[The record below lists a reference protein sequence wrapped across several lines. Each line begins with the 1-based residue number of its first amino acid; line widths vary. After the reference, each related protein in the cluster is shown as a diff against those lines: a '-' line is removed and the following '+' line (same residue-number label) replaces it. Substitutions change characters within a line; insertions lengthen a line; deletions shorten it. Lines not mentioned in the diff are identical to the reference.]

1 MKKVSL
7 TLLIA
12 LVFAFSANA
21 QLKNK
26 HGEVIL
32 PETGDWAI
40 GIDATSFL
48 NYFGNFIGSNGLNV
62 APTWDFL
69 NTRQGITGKYFVS
82 ETMAYRASVRL
93 GMTSTSGSELVAD
106 RTYSVVPVY
115 PGTIPVEVKNTWKQG
130 ATNIGLSGGVE
141 WRRGH
146 GRLQGFY
153 GGELGIGI
161 SSSSETFSYGNAL
174 TQQASTATLMN
185 VDVDGD
191 DGMLGDINLVNDPF
205 SNSGRATKIKNG
217 TQFGIGVRGFIGAEY
232 FVIPKLSIGGEFGC
246 SLGFM
251 SAGKKSTTMESEGMT
266 SGTPPVEATSTF
278 TIEEKNP
285 SYFGMDNENMNTLF
299 GPAGSL
305 KVTFHF

>member
-1 MKKVSL
+1 MKKVGL
-7 TLLIA
+7 TLFVA

-26 HGEVIL
+26 AGEVIL

-40 GIDATSFL
+40 SIDATSFL

-62 APTWDFL
+62 APTFDFL

-82 ETMAYRASVRL
+82 ETMAYRASLRI
-93 GMTSTSGSELVAD
+93 GMTSVSGSALVAD
-106 RTYSVVPVY
+106 RLNVVTLVY
-115 PGTIPVEVKNTWKQG
+115 PGTPPLEVKNSWRQG
-130 ATNIGLSGGVE
+130 ATNIGVTGGVE
-141 WRRGH
+141 WRKGH

-161 SSSSETFSYGNAL
+161 SSSSESYTYGNAL
-174 TQQASTATLMN
+174 TQTSTTALNN
-185 VDVDGD
+185 VDVAAA
-191 DGMLGDINLVNDPF
+191 DGMLSNGNLVNDPF
-205 SNSGRATKIKNG
+205 GYSARATKIKNG

-232 FVIPKLSIGGEFGC
+232 FVIPKLSIGGEFGW

-251 SAGKKSTTMESEGMT
+251 SSGSKSVEMESEGFAP
-266 SGTPPVEATSTF
+266 GTPPVETASTF
-278 TIEEKNP
+278 TVKSKNP

-305 KVTFHF
+305 KITFHF

>member
-7 TLLIA
+7 TLFAA

-26 HGEVIL
+26 QGETIL

-40 GIDATSFL
+40 GIDATPFL
-48 NYFGNFIGSNGLNV
+48 NYFGNFIGSNGLNA

-82 ETMAYRASVRL
+82 ETMAYRASIRI
-93 GMTSTSGSELVAD
+93 GMTSTSGSEMVAD
-106 RTYSVVPVY
+106 RSSAAVPVY
-115 PGTIPVEVKNTWKQG
+115 PGTIPAEVKNKWRQG
-130 ATNIGLSGGVE
+130 ATNIGVTGGIE

-153 GGELGIGI
+153 GGEFGIGI
-161 SSSSETFSYGNAL
+161 SSSSESFTYGNAL
-174 TQQASTATLMN
+174 TQAASTTTLINVN
-185 VDVDGD
+185 VDAID
-191 DGMLGDINLVNDPF
+191 DAMLTGANITADPF
-205 SNSGRATKIKNG
+205 GNVARATKIKNG
-217 TQFGIGVRGFIGAEY
+217 TQFGIGARGFIGAEY
-232 FVIPKLSIGGEFGC
+232 FVLPKLSIGGEFGC

-251 SAGKKSTTMESEGMT
+251 TAGKKSTEMESEGNP
-266 SGTPPVEATSTF
+266 SGVETTSTF
-278 TIEEKNP
+278 TVDAKNP
-285 SYFGMDNENMNTLF
+285 SYFGMDNENMNTMF
-299 GPAGSL
+299 GPTGSL

>member
-1 MKKVSL
+1 MKKVGL
-7 TLLIA
+7 TLLVA

-26 HGEVIL
+26 AGEVIL

-40 GIDATSFL
+40 GVDATCFL
-48 NYFGNFIGSNGLNV
+48 SYFGNFIGGNGLNV
-62 APTWDFL
+62 APTFDFL
-69 NTRQGITGKYFVS
+69 NTNQSITGKYFVS
-82 ETMAYRASVRL
+82 ETMAYRGSLRL
-93 GMTSTSGSELVAD
+93 GMTSLSGSQMVAD
-106 RTYSVVPVY
+106 RSYSVVPVY

-130 ATNIGLSGGVE
+130 ATNISLCGGVE

-161 SSSSETFSYGNAL
+161 SSSSETFTYGNAL
-174 TQQASTATLMN
+174 TQQASTATLTN

-191 DGMLGDINLVNDPF
+191 DGMLGNINLVNDPF
-205 SNSGRATKIKNG
+205 GNAGRATKIKNG

-232 FVIPKLSIGGEFGC
+232 FVLPKLSIGGEFG
-246 SLGFM
+246 LGLALQ
-251 SAGKKSTTMESEGMT
+251 SYGTKSTTIESEGMT
-266 SGTPPVEATSTF
+266 SGTPPVEATSSF
-278 TIEEKNP
+278 TVDSKNP
-285 SYFGMDNENMNTLF
+285 SYFGLDNDNTNSIF

-305 KVTFHF
+305 KITFHF

>member
-1 MKKVSL
+1 MKKVGL
-7 TLLIA
+7 TLLVA
-12 LVFAFSANA
+12 LAFAFSANA

-26 HGEVIL
+26 AGEVVL

-48 NYFGNFIGSNGLNV
+48 NYFGNLIGGNGANV
-62 APTWDFL
+62 APTFDFL

-82 ETMAYRASVRL
+82 ETMAYRAAIRL
-93 GMTSTSGSELVAD
+93 GMTSTSGSEMVAD
-106 RTYSVVPVY
+106 RLYSVTPVY
-115 PGTIPVEVKNTWKQG
+115 PGTLPVEVKNTWRQG
-130 ATNIGLSGGVE
+130 ATNIGLTGGVE
-141 WRRGH
+141 WRKGH

-161 SSSSETFSYGNAL
+161 SSSSETFTYGNAF
-174 TQQASTATLMN
+174 TQTSSATVSN
-185 VDVDGD
+185 VNYDAA
-191 DGMLGDINLVNDPF
+191 DGMLSNENLVTDPF
-205 SNSGRATKIKNG
+205 LNPARATKIKNG

-232 FVIPKLSIGGEFGC
+232 FIIPKLSIGGEFGC

-251 SAGKKSTTMESEGMT
+251 TAGKKSTEMESEGMT
-266 SGTPPVEATSTF
+266 SGTPPAEATSTF
-278 TIEEKNP
+278 TVDTKNP
-285 SYFGMDNENMNTLF
+285 SYFGMDNDNMNTLF